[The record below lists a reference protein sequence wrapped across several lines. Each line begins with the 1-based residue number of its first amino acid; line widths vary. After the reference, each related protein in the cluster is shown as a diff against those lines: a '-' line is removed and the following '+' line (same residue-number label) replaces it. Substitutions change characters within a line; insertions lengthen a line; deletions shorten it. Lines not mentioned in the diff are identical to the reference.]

1 MSSDILI
8 ASLVAFVVMLI
19 FALGVILVRRVPTSS
34 SRLPEERF
42 QAFEGRLVEVEHR
55 LETVQHDGSKTK
67 HDVQN
72 IKMAMQHLPSVKD
85 VNELKVQVASMSGKL
100 EGVSASQSAVQASIG
115 RVEDFLLK
123 ATATAI
129 VSGKALGGGE

>member
-1 MSSDILI
+1 MTSDIVI
-8 ASLVAFVVMLI
+8 AGLVALAIALI
-19 FALGVILVRRVPTSS
+19 FVLSVVLVRRFPSS
-34 SRLPEERF
+34 GSRLPEERF

-55 LETVQHDGSKTK
+55 LEAVQHDGSKTK
-67 HDVQN
+67 HDVNN

-85 VNELKVQVASMSGKL
+85 VNELKVQVAGMSGKL

-123 ATATAI
+123 ATANAI